1 MELRLVAA
9 VVASAVLSGCA
20 VNESTAHRYANAGAY
35 SSQRGDWPA
44 AQENWRRAVINAR
57 LAHMNDRAMAV
68 GHYEYGR
75 ASGVVCEWAEAEFAL
90 NEAYRLDAASGGPA
104 YMAAY
109 ELGRMHF
116 DRKQYAEAVKQYALV
131 KAEFER
137 LQVETKDPVGYADYL
152 DEYAMALEQTGK
164 ANEAQPLRVRS
175 GELRKTF
182 PGKTAHT
189 EKTPYGT
196 QCKKT

>member
-1 MELRLVAA
+1 MELRLGAALVAC
-9 VVASAVLSGCA
+9 AVLSGCA
-20 VNESTAHRYANAGAY
+20 INESTAHRYANAGVSA
-35 SSQRGDWPA
+35 SQRGDWA
-44 AQENWRRAVINAR
+44 VARENWRRAVINAR

-90 NEAYRLDAASGGPA
+90 KEAYRLDTASGGPS

-116 DRKQYAEAVKQYALV
+116 DRKQYAEAVEQYSLV

-164 ANEAQPLRVRS
+164 ADEAQPLRVRS
-175 GELRKTF
+175 DQLRKTF